1 MRLSEVYLVARR
13 EYLENLRTKAFWIG
27 ILTFPLVITLALC
40 VPMLL
45 ARAKEARTF
54 AVLDHSGFLL
64 RQVEEQTA
72 AQDLAAA
79 FARAA
84 EAYRRGGPA
93 FAELPEPLRRLV
105 LGLLPLGEDRRPQVL
120 EWLARGEAPP
130 DTTALPDQTRALL
143 AGGAE
148 VLEWRRQVSPSQL
161 KELGLDFAQSR
172 YRRVELPPGEGDPQA
187 RLNQRVARGEL
198 FAYFVIGPDPVAGPQ
213 DCKYVSQN
221 LTDTELHDWFSG
233 LATAAVRRQRLARA
247 NLDPRTAQ
255 WVQAPLAFAGRRLDE
270 GGAEQQVA
278 FGDKARQW
286 APLAFVYLL
295 WIAVFTSAQMLLNST
310 IEEKSSRIVEV
321 LLSSVDAAELMAG
334 KIAGTAASG
343 LTVVGSWAVFISLAV
358 AIVPGLLGASA
369 MAVAQIIAHPFY
381 LASFVIYFFLGYLFY
396 AALLVSIGSLC
407 NSMHETQN
415 LMMPILVPMMIP
427 LFAMVPVAQDPNGLL
442 ARILSFI
449 PPFTPFVMMN
459 RSAGPPAP
467 WEYLATALLMAGAI
481 ALAARAAARIFRI
494 GILMSGKPPRLREIW
509 RWLRTSGVGREG

>member
-1 MRLSEVYLVARR
+1 MRMSEVYLIARR

-27 ILTFPLVITLALC
+27 ILTFPLIISLALG

-64 RQVEEQTA
+64 RQVEEKQA
-72 AQDLAAA
+72 AQDLSAA
-79 FARAA
+79 FEGAA
-84 EAYRRGGPA
+84 QAYRQGSPA
-93 FAELPEPLRRLV
+93 FAELPEALRRLA
-105 LGLLPLGEDRRPQVL
+105 LALLPLEETQRGQVL
-120 EWLARGEAPP
+120 DWLAQVNLPAGAG
-130 DTTALPDQTRALL
+130 AGLPDPTRALL
-143 AGGAE
+143 EQRAE
-148 VLEWRRQVSPSQL
+148 LLAWRRDVSPSQL

-172 YRRVELPPGEGDPQA
+172 YRRVEIPQGEGDAQT
-187 RLNQRVARGEL
+187 RLNQLVAQGDL

-233 LATAAVRRQRLARA
+233 LATAVVRQQRLAQVH
-247 NLDPRTAQ
+247 LDPQTAH
-255 WVQAPLAFAGRRLDE
+255 WVQAPLDFAGRRLDE
-270 GGAEQQVA
+270 GGTEQQVA

-343 LTVVGSWAVFISLAV
+343 LTVVGSWSVFISLAV

-369 MAVAQIIAHPFY
+369 IAVAQIIVNPFY
-381 LASFVIYFFLGYLFY
+381 LCSFVVYFVLGYLFY

-407 NSMHETQN
+407 NSLQETQN
-415 LMMPILVPMMIP
+415 LMMPVLVPMMIP
-427 LFAMVPVAQDPNGLL
+427 LFAMVPVGQDPNGLL
-442 ARILSFI
+442 ARVLSFI

-459 RSAGPPAP
+459 RAAGPPAP
-467 WEYLATALLMAGAI
+467 WEYLATALLMVASI
-481 ALAARAAARIFRI
+481 ALATRAAARIFRI
-494 GILMSGKPPRLREIW
+494 GILMTGKPPRLREIW
-509 RWLRTSGVGREG
+509 KWLRTGEAR

>member
-1 MRLSEVYLVARR
+1 MRISEVYLIARR

-27 ILTFPLVITLALC
+27 ILTFPLIITLAIC
-40 VPMLL
+40 VPMFL
-45 ARAKEARTF
+45 ARAKEARRF

-64 RQVEEQTA
+64 GQVEEKVA
-72 AQDLAAA
+72 AQDLNAA
-79 FARAA
+79 FERAA
-84 EAYRRGGPA
+84 TAYRQGGPA
-93 FAELPEPLRRLV
+93 FDELPRPLRQLA
-105 LGLLPLGEDRRPQVL
+105 LGLLPLDDAQRTQVL
-120 EWLARGEAPP
+120 AQLVGRETPASAG
-130 DTTALPDQTRALL
+130 LPDQTRDLLEERGALL
-143 AGGAE
+143 DWRQGVSTAE
-148 VLEWRRQVSPSQL
+148 LRDL
-161 KELGLDFAQSR
+161 DLDFAQNR
-172 YRRVELPPGEGDPQA
+172 YHRVEVPPGEGDPQA
-187 RLNQRVARGEL
+187 RLNRLVAGGEL

-221 LTDTELHDWFSG
+221 LTDTELQDWFSG
-233 LATAAVRRQRLARA
+233 LATALIRQQRLTQVQ
-247 NLDPRTAQ
+247 LDPQTAH
-255 WVQAPLAFAGRRLDE
+255 WVQAPMVFAGRHLDE

-295 WIAVFTSAQMLLNST
+295 WIAVFTSAQMLLNTT

-343 LTVVGSWAVFISLAV
+343 LTVVGSWSVFISLAV

-369 MAVAQIIAHPFY
+369 MAVAHIVANPVY
-381 LASFVIYFFLGYLFY
+381 LCSFVVYFFLGYLFY

-427 LFAMVPVAQDPNGLL
+427 LFAMVPVGQDPNGLL

-459 RSAGPPAP
+459 RAAGPPAL
-467 WEYLATALLMAGAI
+467 WEYLATALLMVVAI
-481 ALAARAAARIFRI
+481 ALATRAAARIFRI
-494 GILMSGKPPRLREIW
+494 GILMAGKPPKMREIW
-509 RWLRTSGVGREG
+509 KWLRTSGAGREG

>member
-27 ILTFPLVITLALC
+27 ILTFPLIITLGIC
-40 VPMLL
+40 VPLLL
-45 ARAKEARTF
+45 ARAKEVRTF

-64 RQVEEQTA
+64 QQVEEKIA

-79 FARAA
+79 FEGAA
-84 EAYRRGGPA
+84 TAYRQGGAAFDQLPA
-93 FAELPEPLRRLV
+93 PLRQLA
-105 LGLLPLGEDRRPQVL
+105 LGLLPLEENQRAQLIGQ
-120 EWLARGEAPP
+120 LARQ
-130 DTTALPDQTRALL
+130 DTPADTSGALPEATRALL
-143 AGGAE
+143 AEAGALRAWQQQISAAE
-148 VLEWRRQVSPSQL
+148 L
-161 KELGLDFAQSR
+161 KELGLDFAQNR
-172 YRRVELPPGEGDPQA
+172 YRRIEAPPGESDPQA
-187 RLNQRVARGEL
+187 RLNQLVAQGEL
-198 FAYFVIGPDPVAGPQ
+198 FAYFIIGPDPVAGSQ
-213 DCKYVSQN
+213 DCKYVSRN

-233 LATAAVRRQRLARA
+233 LATGLIRQQRLAKVH
-247 NLDPRTAQ
+247 LDPQTAQ
-255 WVQAPLAFAGRRLDE
+255 WVQAPLAFSGRRLDE

-321 LLSSVDAAELMAG
+321 LLSSVDADELMAG

-343 LTVVGSWAVFISLAV
+343 LTVVGSWSVFISLAV

-369 MAVAQIIAHPFY
+369 MAVAQIVANPFY
-381 LASFVIYFFLGYLFY
+381 LCSFVVYFFLGYLFY

-407 NSMHETQN
+407 NSLQETQN

-427 LFAMVPVAQDPNGLL
+427 LFAMVPVGQDPNGLL
-442 ARILSFI
+442 ARVLSFI

-459 RSAGPPAP
+459 RAAGPPAL
-467 WEYLATALLMAGAI
+467 WEYLATALLMVAAI
-481 ALAARAAARIFRI
+481 ALAIRAAARIFRI
-494 GILMSGKPPRLREIW
+494 GILMSGKPPKLREIW
-509 RWLRTSGVGREG
+509 KWLRTGEVR

>member
-1 MRLSEVYLVARR
+1 MRISEVYLVARR

-27 ILTFPLVITLALC
+27 ILTFPLIITLALC
-40 VPMLL
+40 VPLLL

-64 RQVEEQTA
+64 RQVEEKTA
-72 AQDLAAA
+72 AQDLRAA
-79 FARAA
+79 FDRAA
-84 EAYRRGGPA
+84 EVYRQGGPA
-93 FAELPEPLRRLV
+93 FAELPEALRLLA
-105 LGLLPLGEDRRPQVL
+105 LGLLPLEETQRAQAI
-120 EWLARGEAPP
+120 EQLARQEAP
-130 DTTALPDQTRALL
+130 ASAGLPDQTRILLDERPAL
-143 AGGAE
+143 
-148 VLEWRRQVSPSQL
+148 LEWRRQVSAAQL
-161 KELGLDFAQSR
+161 KELGLEFAQSR
-172 YRRVELPPGEGDPQA
+172 YRRVEVPQGDGDPQA
-187 RLNQRVARGEL
+187 RLNQLVARGEL
-198 FAYFVIGPDPVAGPQ
+198 FAYFVIGPDPVAGAQ

-233 LATAAVRRQRLARA
+233 LATAAVRQQRLSQIH
-247 NLDPRTAQ
+247 LDPQTAH
-255 WVQAPLAFAGRRLDE
+255 WVQAPLVFAGRRLDE

-343 LTVVGSWAVFISLAV
+343 LTVVGSWSVFISLAV

-369 MAVAQIIAHPFY
+369 MAVAQIVAHPFY
-381 LASFVIYFFLGYLFY
+381 LASFVVYFFLGYLFY
-396 AALLVSIGSLC
+396 AALLVSIGSMC
-407 NSMHETQN
+407 NSLQETQS

-427 LFAMVPVAQDPNGLL
+427 LFSMVPVAQDPNGLL
-442 ARILSFI
+442 ARALSFI

-467 WEYLATALLMAGAI
+467 WEYLATALLMMGAI
-481 ALAARAAARIFRI
+481 ALTTRAAARIFRI

-509 RWLRTSGVGREG
+509 KWLRTGEAR